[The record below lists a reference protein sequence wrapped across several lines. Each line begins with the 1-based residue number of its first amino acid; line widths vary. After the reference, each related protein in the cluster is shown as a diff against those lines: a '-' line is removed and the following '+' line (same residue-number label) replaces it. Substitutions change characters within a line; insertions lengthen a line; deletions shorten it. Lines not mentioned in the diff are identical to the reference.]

1 MAAKPLSAGQTA
13 YWQKKL
19 PGASDRSIRIARAKQ
34 IYNHNPDAV
43 VPGSGLTPN
52 ALTQQVGADTQMQ
65 YGAQMQQTQTNRA
78 QVDPIYD
85 AYRDSIA
92 KLNAAN
98 DAAQQQAVTDITT
111 RASGLAA
118 TDKAQV
124 SNLITQLQMGAA
136 GRGATVDPSI
146 AANAQQA
153 NTSNQAAANSDAAQA
168 TTTGLAT
175 GGFLRGQAA
184 LGEGARAQKKLSLDD
199 AIAQL
204 KGTMGQFGVQDRAK
218 IISGAVDQATAKGN
232 LAVATQNANTA
243 AAVAGTNATL
253 GAQKVAESVRHDT
266 AGEKNTR
273 RQQDITARGQDL
285 TRRTALDR
293 LTSSGN
299 VNADKKNLSSA
310 QFFAKYG
317 ITIDQANKGVKPK
330 TTSGGLTPYQQLKTG
345 EQQTAQ
351 KQKAQEQ
358 YNQAVGLLHTNLK
371 GKKNVTPEQEATLLS
386 TSKHSIPYNLAYA
399 ATQAYLYGGVGPRT
413 QADIKKQYGISLPLF
428 KGKK

>member
-1 MAAKPLSAGQTA
+1 MAVKPLPAAKQA

-52 ALTQQVGADTQMQ
+52 ALTQQVGADTNMQ
-65 YGAQMQQTQTNRA
+65 YGAQMQQQQTNRA

-92 KLNAAN
+92 KLNQQNADAQAA
-98 DAAQQQAVTDITT
+98 AVTDITT

-232 LAVATQNANTA
+232 LAVATQNSNTA
-243 AAVAGTNATL
+243 ATVAGSNAQL
-253 GAQKVAESVRHDT
+253 GQIKAAEGIRHDK
-266 AGEKNTR
+266 ASEKLTQ
-273 RQQDITARGQDL
+273 RQQDVTSRGQDL
-285 TRRTALDR
+285 SRQTALDR
-293 LTSSGN
+293 LTSQQTI
-299 VNADKKNLSSA
+299 AQDKEKLSRA
-310 QFFAKYG
+310 EFQAKYG
-317 ITIDQANKGVKPK
+317 VPPEQASKIKPGAQ
-330 TTSGGLTPYQQLKTG
+330 GGLTPYQKLKTG
-345 EQQTAQ
+345 QQQTAQ
-351 KQKAQEQ
+351 KDKAQEQ

-399 ATQAYLYGGVGPRT
+399 ATQAYLYGGVGPKT

-428 KGKK
+428 KAKKK